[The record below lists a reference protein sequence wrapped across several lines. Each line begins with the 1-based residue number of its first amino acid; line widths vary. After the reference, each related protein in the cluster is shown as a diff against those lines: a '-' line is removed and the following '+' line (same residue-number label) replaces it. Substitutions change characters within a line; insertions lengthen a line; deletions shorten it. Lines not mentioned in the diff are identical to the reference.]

1 MYLQIIFIGLLI
13 IILFIFLNNFRVN
26 EKFSNYLFPIKGLEK
41 ECEKKGLKP
50 AYLPTSCLNSNGNI
64 KPFSNCKCV
73 DDEGVCKICYPK
85 IVKDSVGSSVVYN
98 PNDYNPDQ

>member
-50 AYLPTSCLNSNGNI
+50 AYLPTSCLNSNGNTVV
-64 KPFSNCKCV
+64 FSPGLLFIFTGMISMVILIMVESKRL
-73 DDEGVCKICYPK
+73 
-85 IVKDSVGSSVVYN
+85 
-98 PNDYNPDQ
+98 QMH